1 MPPKQ
6 RQIRVESKSALSAMQ
21 NLENRSD
28 EELEAETRYRAAAQA
43 LLGARAAER
52 MDAKRSREHFRAAIA
67 AARPQERLQLRRM
80 AEASLALAERRAGD
94 LKVAAE
100 KLGQAPPSNRQL
112 LLLRFM
118 GIVAPPPS
126 AGIARRIGGILLII
140 LLVVAVLALGWGLV
154 QLVSLPFGGLDPAI
168 SIFWGLLLV
177 LVALGVMY
185 LFGRRRQ
192 ARAREKAAEQ
202 RANAM
207 GTGRA
212 ARRSGGGGGGR

>member
-1 MPPKQ
+1 M
-6 RQIRVESKSALSAMQ
+6 RVESKSALAAMQ
-21 NLENRSD
+21 KLENRSD

-118 GIVAPPPS
+118 GIVAPPPGS
-126 AGIARRIGGILLII
+126 SPFRRIGGVLLVILLI
-140 LLVVAVLALGWGLV
+140 VAVMALAWGIV

-168 SIFWGLLLV
+168 SIFWGFLLV
-177 LVALGVMY
+177 LIAVGV
-185 LFGRRRQ
+185 LWFVGRRRQ
-192 ARAREKAAEQ
+192 SAARARAAEQ

-212 ARRSGGGGGGR
+212 ARRSGGGGGRS